1 MTKEGLF
8 EKRVAG
14 IEPFSM
20 LDFGENLCG
29 ILFYNRMQLSM
40 PDIVTMRIWP
50 EDLRKVSQLKM

>member
-8 EKRVAG
+8 EKRIAG

-29 ILFYNRMQLSM
+29 ILFYNRM
-40 PDIVTMRIWP
+40 
-50 EDLRKVSQLKM
+50 

>member
-1 MTKEGLF
+1 MIEGLF
-8 EKRVAG
+8 EKQVAG

-40 PDIVTMRIWP
+40 PDIVTMQNWLRG
-50 EDLRKVSQLKM
+50 LRKLFQLKM